1 MRTRFRDF
9 KYKGFTGTVER
20 LEDGSF
26 SGKVNDLNEG
36 FSYLA
41 PSHSELEVQFKNR
54 VDYFYELC
62 TMLGVE
68 PEIIGRVKSRSWP
81 YFLLF
86 LIAVFVMAGL
96 LWFYAHEFP
105 LSEVA
110 SQSNSKLDW
119 FDKSGSFFNNY
130 SAPLLSFLSFM
141 GLLFTIYQ
149 QNRSHQLSLK
159 ELALTREELELTRK
173 EIEKTTIANEEQAEA
188 LRQQVVEAQS
198 AAAEQ
203 KALAQ
208 EQRKATQI
216 QQFETSFYALLAEH
230 NQALTELINAA
241 KGNNDDI
248 VNISS
253 IAFYSMHDCLKEIQ
267 DNAQLCR
274 YFRMLY
280 QILKFVVTN
289 HVSNLNRDFSNE
301 YLQSDVSEEEKR
313 YASLIRAMLPQNVLG
328 ILAVNCCAGYE
339 PEHSY
344 HKYFLV
350 LQRYS
355 FLEHLNVDTA
365 LTYREMDYRH
375 PNAMAIVIQSYSPTA
390 FGTSESLVKLEKKFR
405 KYLEYENP
413 ESDHIIFVLGK
424 GKKGSVYEKM
434 TKIEH
439 AWNCP
444 FWAVLN

>member
-173 EIEKTTIANEEQAEA
+173 EIEK
-188 LRQQVVEAQS
+188 QQ
-198 AAAEQ
+198 
-203 KALAQ
+203 
-208 EQRKATQI
+208 
-216 QQFETSFYALLAEH
+216 LLMKSKPKH
-230 NQALTELINAA
+230 Y
-241 KGNNDDI
+241 
-248 VNISS
+248 VN
-253 IAFYSMHDCLKEIQ
+253 
-267 DNAQLCR
+267 
-274 YFRMLY
+274 
-280 QILKFVVTN
+280 
-289 HVSNLNRDFSNE
+289 
-301 YLQSDVSEEEKR
+301 
-313 YASLIRAMLPQNVLG
+313 
-328 ILAVNCCAGYE
+328 
-339 PEHSY
+339 
-344 HKYFLV
+344 
-350 LQRYS
+350 
-355 FLEHLNVDTA
+355 
-365 LTYREMDYRH
+365 
-375 PNAMAIVIQSYSPTA
+375 
-390 FGTSESLVKLEKKFR
+390 KL
-405 KYLEYENP
+405 
-413 ESDHIIFVLGK
+413 
-424 GKKGSVYEKM
+424 
-434 TKIEH
+434 
-439 AWNCP
+439 
-444 FWAVLN
+444 